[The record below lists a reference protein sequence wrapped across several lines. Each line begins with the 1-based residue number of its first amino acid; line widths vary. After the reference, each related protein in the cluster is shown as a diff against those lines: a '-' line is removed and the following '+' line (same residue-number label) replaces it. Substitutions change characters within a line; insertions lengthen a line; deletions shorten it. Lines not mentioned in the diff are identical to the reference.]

1 MTYPTPAFE
10 RPSSWDG
17 GTMRAGAREPGRV
30 GSRTD
35 LARRREPSIHAGFRV
50 VARSGRERSR
60 GVCSTRQQQSPGAAD
75 TARGADTRRN
85 P

>member
-1 MTYPTPAFE
+1 MTHP
-10 RPSSWDG
+10 RPG
-17 GTMRAGAREPGRV
+17 LRAVDLVGWRNDAHAHAR

-35 LARRREPSIHAGFRV
+35 LARRREPSIHAGSRV

-60 GVCSTRQQQSPGAAD
+60 GVCSMRQQQSPGAED